1 MLHWVTFKER
11 DQGTLAHIQRS
22 LKGHIQDLCIEGQNG
37 TCPSCRLQ
45 GTQMSEP
52 STPLLGLGL
61 GLGPGPFPATV
72 QQEPLLPTWC
82 GSSPAPPTLP
92 LLARP
97 GIPQYGSSQ
106 PRHLRPDP
114 PPWDPLDQAGP
125 LPTISSPQPEQS
137 GLLSLKTPPERK

>member
-1 MLHWVTFKER
+1 MVLHRVTFKEH

-22 LKGHIQDLCIEGQNG
+22 LKCRIQGLCIESQNG

-61 GLGPGPFPATV
+61 RLGPGPFPATV

-92 LLARP
+92 LLACP
-97 GIPQYGSSQ
+97 VIPQYGSSQ
-106 PRHLRPDP
+106 PRHRNLIPGPGVPWTRPGPYP
-114 PPWDPLDQAGP
+114 PS
-125 LPTISSPQPEQS
+125 LPHSLSSRDCSP
-137 GLLSLKTPPERK
+137 